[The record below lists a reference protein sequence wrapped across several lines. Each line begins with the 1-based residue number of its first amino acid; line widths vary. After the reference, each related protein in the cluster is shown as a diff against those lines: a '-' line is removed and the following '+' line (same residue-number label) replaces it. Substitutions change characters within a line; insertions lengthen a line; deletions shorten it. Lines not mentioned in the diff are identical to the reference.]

1 MLWDG
6 YYAIFRH
13 AIAVDML
20 GMFIRI
26 VDIDPNGRTS
36 AAQRAQAAGKT
47 LQTSTQLF
55 PALKGGVEVV

>member
-20 GMFIRI
+20 GMFIKI
-26 VDIDPNGRTS
+26 VDIDPNGQIS
-36 AAQRAQAAGKT
+36 AAQRAQTAGKT